1 MAIMNETT
9 VRAASKQLPGVS
21 NLLLVLLRWFR
32 NSIQIITIPMSMN
45 IIPPVR
51 LATEVM
57 YEPSSVKP

>member
-1 MAIMNETT
+1 
-9 VRAASKQLPGVS
+9 
-21 NLLLVLLRWFR
+21 
-32 NSIQIITIPMSMN
+32 MSMN